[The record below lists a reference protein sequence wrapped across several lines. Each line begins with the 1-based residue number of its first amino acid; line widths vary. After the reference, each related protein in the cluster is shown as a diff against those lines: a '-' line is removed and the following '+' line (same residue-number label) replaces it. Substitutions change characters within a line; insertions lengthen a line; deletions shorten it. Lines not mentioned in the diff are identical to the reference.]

1 MWREGLGMGLE
12 GDQAGAAAR
21 AKVGTAFG
29 PSFAQRGRASGTA
42 RILAGKDGGNSYLSE
57 NSTGSFWVHR

>member
-21 AKVGTAFG
+21 AKVGTAAG
-29 PSFAQRGRASGTA
+29 PR
-42 RILAGKDGGNSYLSE
+42 
-57 NSTGSFWVHR
+57 